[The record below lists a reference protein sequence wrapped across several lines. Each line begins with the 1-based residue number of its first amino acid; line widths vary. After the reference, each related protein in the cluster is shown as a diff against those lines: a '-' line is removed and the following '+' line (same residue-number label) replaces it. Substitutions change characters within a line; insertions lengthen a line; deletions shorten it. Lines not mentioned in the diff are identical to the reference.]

1 MSTVGT
7 FRVVG
12 TRQTIRTAAD
22 AADLG
27 TVLGVWAH
35 PDDETY
41 LSGGLMALARAAG
54 RRVVCASAT
63 LGEHGTDEPEHWPPD
78 RLARLRGHEATAAL
92 SVLGVTDHRLF
103 GLEDGTLAD
112 LDPAAGEARVRALL
126 VEVRPDTVVTFGPDG
141 MSGHPDH
148 RTVSGWVERAWR
160 DTRPTARLLQATTTA
175 AFATEF
181 ADIHEAVPAFGDGLP
196 LQTPEEEIGVEV
208 CLDDELADLKLV
220 SLRAHASQIQPVID
234 VIGVDRLRAW
244 FRTERF
250 RVVEP

>member
-1 MSTVGT
+1 MSGVTT
-7 FRVVG
+7 FDALRSP
-12 TRQTIRTAAD
+12 RTIRTAAD

-63 LGEHGTDEPEHWPPD
+63 LGEHGTDDPVAWPPD
-78 RLARLRGHEATAAL
+78 RLGRLRAHEATAAL
-92 SVLGVTDHRLF
+92 AVLGVTDHRLF

-112 LDPAAGEARVRALL
+112 LDPVAGEARVRALL

-160 DTRPTARLLQATTTA
+160 DTCPAAQLLQATTTA
-175 AFATEF
+175 GFAAEF
-181 ADIHEAVPAFGDGLP
+181 ADIHEAVPAFGEGLP

-208 CLDDELADLKLV
+208 RLDDELADRKLV

-234 VIGVDRLRAW
+234 VIGVERMRAW